1 MKVLVIDPKIAGIS
15 GDMLIAALVDLTGT
29 ADLLVPVADAIHG
42 LSFCN
47 TFSFQVHD
55 ADAGGIAAKKLTFN
69 TREKSHRNHADMR
82 DSIVEIAKKIELS
95 DIARNKALRII
106 DDLLSVDAKFHCS
119 GFHHHEMS
127 SIDTLFDVA
136 GSLILLDHHGF
147 LDGEIFGTPPVLGS
161 GFTRVAGGEI
171 ACPAPATLEILCR
184 HRIPYSSYPGNCEMT
199 TPTGAA
205 IFANITD
212 RIVDAYPPMTPL
224 RVGYG
229 TGSHALQ
236 GRPPV
241 LRVAEGTNFDA
252 IQDRIIMLETNL
264 DDVPGETVGYTV
276 ERLRE
281 AGAVD
286 VFVTTASGKKNRPV
300 QILHI
305 ITNQQDYPGLMEILM
320 EETGT
325 LGVRILDIPRF
336 VAHRTRQVMRVTV
349 GGEAFDISVKTSTV
363 NGNVLA
369 KKPEYE
375 DLKKIA
381 LQLNLPLSR
390 VREEVLVQLGTLA
403 RDVPSSGWES

>member
-15 GDMLIAALVDLTGT
+15 GDMLIAALVDLTGS
-29 ADLLVPVADAIHG
+29 DEPLEPVADAIRG
-42 LSFCN
+42 LSCCDH
-47 TFSFQVHD
+47 FSFQVND
-55 ADAGGIAAKKLTFN
+55 VDAGGISAKKITIEVQETN
-69 TREKSHRNHADMR
+69 HRNHSDIR
-82 DSIVEIAKKIELS
+82 DSVVEITTKTGFSDTAKTM
-95 DIARNKALRII
+95 ALRII
-106 DDLLSVDAKFHCS
+106 DDLLSIDAKLHRS

-127 SIDTLFDVA
+127 SVDTLFDVA
-136 GSLILLDHHGF
+136 GSLALLDRHGF

-161 GFTRVAGGEI
+161 GFTRISGGEI
-171 ACPAPATLEILCR
+171 ACPAPATLETLCR
-184 HRIPYSSYPGNCEMT
+184 HQIAYSSYPVNTEMT

-205 IFANITD
+205 IFANIAD

-229 TGSHALQ
+229 TGSRLVQ
-236 GRPPV
+236 GRPSV
-241 LRVAEGTNFDA
+241 LRVAEGMNFDA

-276 ERLRE
+276 EKLRE

-305 ITNQQDYPGLMEILM
+305 ITNQQDYPGLLEILM
-320 EETGT
+320 DETST
-325 LGVRILDIPRF
+325 LGVRILDIPRL

-349 GGEAFDISVKTSTV
+349 RGEVFDVSVKTSTV
-363 NGNVLA
+363 NGDVLV

-381 LQLNLPLSR
+381 QHLNIPLNK
-390 VREEVLVQLGTLA
+390 VREEVLSQLRTP
-403 RDVPSSGWES
+403 DT

>member
-15 GDMLIAALVDLTGT
+15 GDMLIAALVDLTGSSHI
-29 ADLLVPVADAIHG
+29 LKPVADAICA
-42 LSFCN
+42 LSCCDH
-47 TFSFQVHD
+47 FSFQVND
-55 ADAGGIAAKKLTFN
+55 VDAGGISAKKIT
-69 TREKSHRNHADMR
+69 TEVKEKNHRNHTDMR
-82 DSIVEIAKKIELS
+82 DSMGEITKKIGLS
-95 DIARNKALRII
+95 DNAKTMAFRIV
-106 DDLLSVDAKFHCS
+106 DDLLLTDAKLHRS

-136 GSLILLDHHGF
+136 GSLALLDHHGF
-147 LDGEIFGTPPVLGS
+147 LDGVIYGTPPVLGS
-161 GFTRVAGGEI
+161 GFTRISGGEI
-171 ACPAPATLEILCR
+171 ACPAPATLEILCS
-184 HRIPYSSYPGNCEMT
+184 HQTPYSSYPASIEMT

-205 IFANITD
+205 IFANITN

-229 TGSHALQ
+229 TGSRSVQ
-236 GRPPV
+236 GSPSV
-241 LRVAEGTNFDA
+241 LRVAEGWNHDA

-305 ITNQQDYPGLMEILM
+305 ITNQLDYPDLLEILM
-320 EETGT
+320 DETGT
-325 LGVRILDIPRF
+325 LGVRILDIPRL
-336 VAHRTRQVMRVTV
+336 VAHRTRQMIRVTV
-349 GGEAFDISVKTSTV
+349 KGEAFDVSVKTSIV
-363 NGNVLA
+363 NGKVLA
-369 KKPEYE
+369 KKPEYD

-381 LQLNLPLSR
+381 QHLNIPLNK
-390 VREEVLVQLGTLA
+390 VREEVLSQLDTIE
-403 RDVPSSGWES
+403 RK

>member
-15 GDMLIAALVDLTGT
+15 GDMLIAALVDMTGSSNP
-29 ADLLVPVADAIHG
+29 LEPVADAICG
-42 LSFCN
+42 LSCCEN
-47 TFSFQVHD
+47 FSFQVHD
-55 ADAGGIAAKKLTFN
+55 EDAGGISAKKLTFDAGGKN
-69 TREKSHRNHADMR
+69 HRNHADMR
-82 DSIVEIAKKIELS
+82 DSIVEIAKKTGLS
-95 DIARNKALRII
+95 DTAGNMGLRII
-106 DDLLSVDAKFHCS
+106 DDLLLADAKLHRS

-127 SIDTLFDVA
+127 SVDTLFDVA
-136 GSLILLDHHGF
+136 GSLALLDHHGF

-161 GFTRVAGGEI
+161 GFVQIAGGEI

-184 HRIPYSSYPGNCEMT
+184 HEIPYSSYHGDSEMT

-229 TGSHALQ
+229 TGSRALH

-241 LRVAEGTNFDA
+241 LRVAEGMNFDA

-305 ITNQQDYPGLMEILM
+305 ITNQQDYPVLLKILM

-325 LGVRILDIPRF
+325 LGVRILDIPRL
-336 VAHRTRQVMRVTV
+336 VAHRSRRVMRITV
-349 GGEAFDISVKTSTV
+349 RGEAFDVSVKTSTV

-381 LQLNLPLSR
+381 QHLNLPLSR
-390 VREEVLVQLGTLA
+390 VREEVLAQLGTPA
-403 RDVPSSGWES
+403 RDVP

>member
-1 MKVLVIDPKIAGIS
+1 
-15 GDMLIAALVDLTGT
+15 
-29 ADLLVPVADAIHG
+29 
-42 LSFCN
+42 
-47 TFSFQVHD
+47 
-55 ADAGGIAAKKLTFN
+55 
-69 TREKSHRNHADMR
+69 MR
-82 DSIVEIAKKIELS
+82 DSMVEITKKIGLS
-95 DIARNKALRII
+95 DTAKSMALRII
-106 DDLLSVDAKFHCS
+106 DDLLSTDAKLHRS
-119 GFHHHEMS
+119 GFHHHQMS
-127 SIDTLFDVA
+127 SVDTLFDVA
-136 GSLILLDHHGF
+136 GSLALLDRHGF
-147 LDGEIFGTPPVLGS
+147 LDGVIYGTPPVLGS
-161 GFTRVAGGEI
+161 GFTRIAGGEI

-184 HRIPYSSYPGNCEMT
+184 HQIPYSSYPADGEMT

-205 IFANITD
+205 IFANITN
-212 RIVDAYPPMTPL
+212 RIVDAFPSMTPL

-229 TGSHALQ
+229 TGSRSVQ
-236 GRPPV
+236 GRPSV
-241 LRVAEGTNFDA
+241 LRVVEGMNFDA

-305 ITNQQDYPGLMEILM
+305 ITSQQDYPGLLEILM
-320 EETGT
+320 DETGT
-325 LGVRILDIPRF
+325 LGVRILDIPRL

-369 KKPEYE
+369 KKPEYD

-381 LQLNLPLSR
+381 RHLNLPLNK
-390 VREEVLVQLGTLA
+390 VREEVLSQIRTPTS
-403 RDVPSSGWES
+403 DVE

>member
-15 GDMLIAALVDLTGT
+15 GDMLIAALVDLTGST
-29 ADLLVPVADAIHG
+29 DLLEPVADAICD
-42 LSFCN
+42 LSCCDK
-47 TFSFQVHD
+47 FSFQVND
-55 ADAGGIAAKKLTFN
+55 TDAGGISAKKLTIEV
-69 TREKSHRNHADMR
+69 REKNHRNHTDMR
-82 DSIVEIAKKIELS
+82 DSLVEITKKTGLS
-95 DIARNKALRII
+95 DTAKNMALQIM
-106 DDLLSVDAKFHCS
+106 DELLSTDGKLHRS
-119 GFHHHEMS
+119 GFHHHQMS
-127 SIDTLFDVA
+127 CVDTLFDIA
-136 GSLILLDHHGF
+136 GSLALLDHHGF
-147 LDGEIFGTPPVLGS
+147 LEGEIFGTPPVLGS
-161 GFTRVAGGEI
+161 GFTRIAGGDI
-171 ACPAPATLEILCR
+171 ACPAPATLEILCS
-184 HRIPYSSYPGNCEMT
+184 HRIPYSSYSSGMEMT

-205 IFANITD
+205 IFANITE

-229 TGSHALQ
+229 TGSRSVQ
-236 GRPPV
+236 GRPSV
-241 LRVAEGTNFDA
+241 LRVVEGMNFDA

-305 ITNQQDYPGLMEILM
+305 ITSQQDYPGLLTILM
-320 EETGT
+320 EETST
-325 LGVRILDIPRF
+325 LGVRILDIPRL
-336 VAHRTRQVMRVTV
+336 VAHRSRQEMQVTV
-349 GGEAFDISVKTSTV
+349 GGEAFDISVKTSTI

-381 LQLNLPLSR
+381 QHLKIPLHK
-390 VREEVLVQLGTLA
+390 VREEVLGQLGAPA
-403 RDVPSSGWES
+403 RDG

>member
-15 GDMLIAALVDLTGT
+15 GDMLIAALIDLTGSS
-29 ADLLVPVADAIHG
+29 DPLEPVADAICG
-42 LSFCN
+42 LSCCDN
-47 TFSFQVHD
+47 FSFQVND
-55 ADAGGIAAKKLTFN
+55 VDAGGISAKKLTIEV
-69 TREKSHRNHADMR
+69 REKNHRNHTDMR
-82 DSIVEIAKKIELS
+82 DSMVEITKKTGLS
-95 DIARNKALRII
+95 DTAKNMALRII
-106 DDLLSVDAKFHCS
+106 EDLLSADAKLHRS
-119 GFHHHEMS
+119 GFHHHEML

-136 GSLILLDHHGF
+136 GSLALLDRHGF

-161 GFTRVAGGEI
+161 GIIRITGGEI
-171 ACPAPATLEILCR
+171 ACPAPATLETLCR
-184 HRIPYSSYPGNCEMT
+184 HQISYSSYPGGSEMT

-229 TGSHALQ
+229 TGSRSVQ
-236 GRPPV
+236 GRPSV
-241 LRVAEGTNFDA
+241 LRVAEGRNFDA

-286 VFVTTASGKKNRPV
+286 VYVTTASGKKNRPV

-305 ITNQQDYPGLMEILM
+305 ITNQQDYPGLLEILM
-320 EETGT
+320 DETGT
-325 LGVRILDIPRF
+325 LGVRILDIPRL
-336 VAHRTRQVMRVTV
+336 VANRTRQVMRVTV

-363 NGNVLA
+363 NGSLLA

-381 LQLNLPLSR
+381 QHLNFPLNR
-390 VREEVLVQLGTLA
+390 VRAEVLAQLGTLSHS
-403 RDVPSSGWES
+403 VL